1 MMRVFDL
8 HCDTLGRCLDCRESL
23 YENNGHVDGKR
34 IIATGAPWVQTF
46 AAFIESDIRGEAA
59 WERFCAMHSLLSETV
74 KNDPEHFTW
83 YDPEK
88 EPQAGKCTV
97 AFSLEGGTAIAG
109 DITRIEKMAEKGVR
123 FFTLVWNGD
132 NELAHGVG
140 GEEKGL
146 TPLGKECLSE
156 LLRVGIVPDIS
167 HLNDWGIDDVF
178 SLTDAPI
185 MATHSNLR
193 SMCGHPRNL
202 IEPHFKELVRR
213 NGLCGINFY
222 PLFVTGEAHD
232 PIGFDAIRR
241 HLDRMLE
248 LGGERIIA
256 LGSDFDGAWMPP
268 VLNSAEKLENLYNA
282 VVQWYSQSLAD
293 RLFYGNAADFMQSKK
308 GI

>member
-8 HCDTLGRCLDCRESL
+8 HCDTLARCLDSTEAL
-23 YENNGHVDGKR
+23 YENTGHVDAKR
-34 IIATGAPWVQTF
+34 IVSSKAPWVQTF

-59 WERFCAMHSLLSETV
+59 WDRFCAMHRLLVSAVER
-74 KNDPEHFTW
+74 DPAHFAF
-83 YDPEK
+83 YRPQE
-88 EPQAGKCTV
+88 EPQAGKCTA
-97 AFSLEGGTAIAG
+97 AFSVEGGTAIAG
-109 DITRIEKMAEKGVR
+109 DITRIGKMAEMGVR

-146 TPLGKECLSE
+146 TPFGRDCLAE
-156 LLRVGIVPDIS
+156 LFRVGIVPDIS
-167 HLNDWGIDDVF
+167 HLNDPGIDDVF
-178 SLTDAPI
+178 SFSDAPV

-193 SMCGHPRNL
+193 SVCGHPRNL
-202 IEPHFKELVRR
+202 TEPQFKELVRR
-213 NGLCGINFY
+213 KGLCGINFY
-222 PLFVTGEAHD
+222 PLFVTGEAND

-248 LGGERIIA
+248 LGGERVVA

-268 VLNSAEKLENLYNA
+268 VLNSAEKLENLYTA